1 MNELTIE
8 KMEMVSGGRCT
19 MEEMMG
25 YGFLTSYYAGSSPTL
40 SFFYGAKLT
49 SCMAQM

>member
-8 KMEMVSGGRCT
+8 RMEMVSGGKCS
-19 MEEMMG
+19 MEDMMG
-25 YGFLTSYYAGSSPTL
+25 YAFLTSYYAGSSPTL
-40 SFFYGAKLT
+40 SVFYGAKLM